1 MTDRAKALVAIY
13 TVIGLVLLLI
23 GIVLSNQI
31 VRGVLVVEG
40 SLFYVLLVSAV
51 LMIFIGLHWLVV
63 GLASL
68 RSSR

>member
-1 MTDRAKALVAIY
+1 MADRVKALIVIY

-23 GIVLSNQI
+23 GVVLSNQI